1 MQLAEIVPWGRSF
14 DEYRAM
20 FALSVADLGG
30 RILGCGDG
38 PAAFNAEAR
47 VRGAAVVSVDPIYAF
62 DAAAIAERIAAVR
75 PQIEAGLR
83 AAPERYRWEHFADVD
98 ALVRTRL
105 AAMERFLADYSR
117 PGPKPNCLHSGRY
130 VAAALPRLP
139 FADGAFDLALVS
151 HLLFTYSEHLG
162 AEGHRVALIELMRIA
177 REVRIYPLL
186 TLAGEP
192 SPHLEP
198 CIALAEAGG
207 WSAERVAVDYGFQEG
222 AEQMLRLCA
231 PLAGHCTA

>member
-20 FALSVADLGG
+20 LALSDTDLD
-30 RILGCGDG
+30 RRMLGCGDG

-83 AAPERYRWEHFADVD
+83 AAPERYLWTHFNTVD

-105 AAMERFLADYSR
+105 AAMERFLADYSS
-117 PGPKPNCLHSGRY
+117 PGPNPGCLHSGRY

-139 FADGAFDLALVS
+139 FVDGAFDLALVS

-162 AEGHRVALIELMRIA
+162 AEGHRAAIIELMRVA
-177 REVRIYPLL
+177 REVRIYPLV
-186 TLAGEP
+186 TLGGEP
-192 SPHLEP
+192 SPHLEAGM
-198 CIALAEAGG
+198 ALADAGG
-207 WSAERVAVDYGFQEG
+207 WNSERMAAQ
-222 AEQMLRLCA
+222 R
-231 PLAGHCTA
+231 

>member
-20 FALSVADLGG
+20 FALSDADLGR

-38 PAAFNAEAR
+38 PAAFNAEAT
-47 VRGAAVVSVDPIYAF
+47 VRGAQVVSVDPIYAF

-83 AAPERYRWEHFADVD
+83 QAPERYCWDHFADVD

-105 AAMERFLADYSR
+105 AAMEGFLADY
-117 PGPKPNCLHSGRY
+117 PGPGAGARY
-130 VAAALPRLP
+130 VAAALPTLP
-139 FADGAFDLALVS
+139 FDDGAFDLALVS

-162 AEGHRVALIELMRIA
+162 SEGHRAAIAELMRVA
-177 REVRIYPLL
+177 REVRVYPLV
-186 TLAGEP
+186 TLEGEP
-192 SPHLEP
+192 SAHLEAAL
-198 CIALAEAGG
+198 ALAEAGG
-207 WSAERVAVDYGFQEG
+207 WSAERMPVDYRFQRG
-222 AEQMLRLCA
+222 ADRMLQLRA
-231 PLAGHCTA
+231 PP